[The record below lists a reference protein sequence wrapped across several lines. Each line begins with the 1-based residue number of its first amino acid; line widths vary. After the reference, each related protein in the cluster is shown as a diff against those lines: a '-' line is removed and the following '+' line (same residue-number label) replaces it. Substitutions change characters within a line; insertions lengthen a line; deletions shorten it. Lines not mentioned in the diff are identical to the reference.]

1 MAQSGPRISVI
12 INTLNEE
19 KNLSYALRSVV
30 PWADEIIV
38 VDMHSEDR
46 TAAIAR
52 EYGAQVFLHERMG
65 FADPARQFAFAQA
78 TGDWLLVLDADEL
91 IPALL
96 SQKLRAISREDDTDV
111 VMIPRVEYMLGAPLN
126 HAWSPQINKHPRF
139 FRRGMMQPDAAI
151 HHFVTPVPGA
161 RVVELPHV
169 PGEAMIHFAYLDT
182 ASFLDK
188 MNRYSTI
195 EAQQSFARGKGET
208 PAWVIRDMALY
219 PWLLAFY
226 RKRGNAPLWA
236 LIYAFLAFVNR
247 YIKNRGYRDGWR
259 GFYTSLFWGGYF
271 LASYAKLNELEQVGS
286 REEIAAHYGREAE
299 RILTGYE
306 TPARDETQPASL
318 PPSRA
323 R

>member
-1 MAQSGPRISVI
+1 MPDSAPRISVI

-19 KNLSYALRSVV
+19 KNLPYALRSVA
-30 PWADEIIV
+30 PWADEIVV

-46 TAAIAR
+46 TAEIAR
-52 EYGAQVFLHERMG
+52 EYGAKVYLHERMG
-65 FADPARQFAFAQA
+65 FADPARSFAFAQA

-91 IPALL
+91 IPAPL
-96 SQKLRAISREDDTDV
+96 SQQLRAISREDDVDV
-111 VMIPRVEYMLGAPLN
+111 VMIPRVEYMLGAPVR
-126 HAWSPQINKHPRF
+126 HAWGPQINKHPRF
-139 FRRGMMQPDAAI
+139 FRRGMVRLNAEI
-151 HHFVTPVPGA
+151 HHFVTPMPGA

-169 PGEAMIHFAYLDT
+169 PGAEMVHFAYLDT

-195 EAQQSFARGKGET
+195 EAQQSFARGKGEA

-219 PWLLAFY
+219 PTLLAFY
-226 RKRGNAPLWA
+226 RKRGNTPVWA
-236 LIYAFLAFVNR
+236 LVYAFLAFINR

-259 GFYTSLFWGGYF
+259 GLYTSLFWGGYF
-271 LASYAKLNELEQVGS
+271 LASYAKLTELEQVGS
-286 REEIAAHYGREAE
+286 REEIIAHYGREAE

-306 TPARDETQPASL
+306 TPVRDGTRPASL
-318 PPSRA
+318 PPSGA